1 MDYMQKVQKWKNF
14 TGLDPVLREELN
26 NMTEQELK
34 EAFTHDLTFGT
45 GGLRGTLG
53 AGTAHMNYYVVR
65 KATYGF
71 GKYLETFENAH
82 RRGVVIAH
90 DNRAYS
96 KEFALDTARV
106 FSTMGFRVYLF
117 EDLRPTPELSYAV
130 RYFSAVGGVM
140 ITASHNPKEYNGYKI
155 YDEYGCQLVPHL
167 ADLVID
173 EINKIEDYFAIDNTK
188 NHDLITYV
196 GKEVDESY
204 RQMVNTIR
212 INPELKGQFKVVYT
226 PLHGTGQVFAA
237 DVLRENGF
245 DCYPVMCQM
254 TNDPNFSGVKSS
266 NPECKEAFDEAIEYA
281 KEIGAKVVLATDPD
295 ADRLGM
301 GILHDGEFVLL
312 NGNQSATIM
321 VDYICSQLKAQ
332 GKLPSNGWIF
342 STNVSGSLPLKIA
355 EGYGLSTYTSLT
367 GFKFIGEQAHK
378 VKANGGVY
386 VYGFEESYGCL
397 IKDFVR
403 DKDAIQAILMICE
416 IEAWCETQG
425 MDLIDYLNKIYDR
438 EGYFYESQE
447 NIYLKGLEGKAKI
460 AKIMDT
466 FRHEEVN
473 LEFGEIVKKEDNL
486 SRVAYS
492 YLEDKV
498 LTSTIDLPK
507 SNVLKYFINEGS
519 WFVLRPSGTEPKLKV
534 YFSTVG
540 DSNEHA
546 INKNNKLRAE
556 VMKLIEKIQ

>member
-14 TGLDPVLREELN
+14 TGLDPVLREQLN

-82 RRGVVIAH
+82 NRGVVIAH

-106 FSTMGFRVYLF
+106 FSSMGFKVYLF

-188 NHDLITYV
+188 NHHLITYV

-237 DVLRENGF
+237 DVLKENGF

-301 GILHDGEFVLL
+301 GILHNGEFVLL

-332 GKLPSNGWIF
+332 GKLPANGWIF

-466 FRHEEVN
+466 FRHEEIN
-473 LEFGEIVKKEDNL
+473 LDFGEIVKKEDNL
-486 SRVAYS
+486 SRIAYS
-492 YLEDKV
+492 YLEGKI
-498 LTSTIDLPK
+498 LTSSIDLPE
-507 SNVLKYFINEGS
+507 SNVLKYFINDGS

-540 DSNEHA
+540 DRNEQA
-546 INKNNKLRAE
+546 ISKNTKLRAE
-556 VMKLIEKIQ
+556 VMKLIKKIQ

>member
-14 TGLDPVLREELN
+14 SNLDPVLREELN
-26 NMTEQELK
+26 NMTEHELK

-71 GKYLETFENAH
+71 GKYLGKLENAYN
-82 RRGVVIAH
+82 RGVVIAH

-96 KEFALDTARV
+96 KEFALDTAKV
-106 FSTMGFRVYLF
+106 FATMGFKVYLF

-130 RYFSAVGGVM
+130 RYFSAIGGVM

-167 ADLVID
+167 ADQVIE
-173 EINKIEDYFAIDNTK
+173 EINKIEDYFSIDNTK
-188 NHDLITYV
+188 NHNLITYI

-204 RQMVNTIR
+204 REMVNTIR
-212 INPELKGQFKVVYT
+212 INPELKGEFKVVYT

-245 DCYPVMCQM
+245 DCYPVMSQM

-266 NPECKEAFDEAIEYA
+266 NPECREAFDEAIEYA

-301 GILHDGEFVLL
+301 GILHNGEFVLL

-332 GKLPSNGWIF
+332 GKLPSNGWVF

-386 VYGFEESYGCL
+386 LYGFEESYGCL

-425 MDLIDYLNKIYDR
+425 MDLIDYLNKISDR

-447 NIYLKGLEGKAKI
+447 NVYLKGLEGKAKI
-460 AKIMDT
+460 TKIMDT

-473 LEFGEIVKKEDNL
+473 LEFGEIFKKEDNL
-486 SRVAYS
+486 TKIRYE
-492 YLEDKV
+492 YLEDKILIHLIQV
-498 LTSTIDLPK
+498 NQLL
-507 SNVLKYFINEGS
+507 
-519 WFVLRPSGTEPKLKV
+519 KLKS
-534 YFSTVG
+534 YLLSTH
-540 DSNEHA
+540 SEF
-546 INKNNKLRAE
+546 
-556 VMKLIEKIQ
+556 

>member
-1 MDYMQKVQKWKNF
+1 MNYLEKALKWKNF
-14 TGLDPVLREELN
+14 KDLDPFLR
-26 NMTEQELK
+26 QELESMDDK
-34 EAFTHDLTFGT
+34 ELQEAFTHDITFGT
-45 GGLRGTLG
+45 GGLRGILG
-53 AGTAHMNYYVVR
+53 AGTAYMNYYTVR

-71 GKYLETFENAH
+71 GKYLEKFNDAH
-82 RRGVVIAH
+82 SHGVVIAH
-90 DNRAYS
+90 DNRRYS
-96 KEFALDTARV
+96 KEFALDTAKV
-106 FSTMGFRVYLF
+106 FATMGFKVYLF
-117 EDLRPTPELSYAV
+117 ENLRPTPELSYAV
-130 RYFSAVGGVM
+130 RYLDAIGGVM

-167 ADLVID
+167 VEQVIE
-173 EINKIEDYFAIDNTK
+173 EINKVEDYFSIDNSK
-188 NHDLITYV
+188 NHDLIQIV
-196 GKEVDESY
+196 GKEIDASY
-204 RQMVNTIR
+204 RDAVNTIR
-212 INPELKGQFKVVYT
+212 INCDLKGDFKVVYT

-237 DVLRENGF
+237 DVLKENGF
-245 DCYPVMCQM
+245 DCYPVALQM

-266 NPECKEAFDEAIEYA
+266 NPESPEAFDEAIEYA
-281 KEIGAKVVLATDPD
+281 TQIGAKLVLATDPD

-301 GILHDGEFVLL
+301 GVLHNGKYVLL

-321 VDYICSQLKAQ
+321 VDYICSQLKEK
-332 GKLPSNGWIF
+332 GLLPENGWIY

-355 EGYGLSTYTSLT
+355 EKYGLKTYVSLT

-416 IEAWCETQG
+416 IEAWCETRG
-425 MDLIDYLNKIYDR
+425 MDLIDYLDSIYER

-447 NIYLKGLEGKAKI
+447 NIYLRGLEGKDKI
-460 AKIMDT
+460 AKIMET
-466 FRHEEVN
+466 FRNGEIN
-473 LEFGEIVKKEDNL
+473 LKFGEIVRKEDNL
-486 SRVAYS
+486 LQIAYS
-492 YLEDKV
+492 YEENRV
-498 LTSTIDLPK
+498 LTNTIELPK
-507 SNVLKYFINEGS
+507 SNVLKYILDNEA

-540 DSNEHA
+540 NSQEDA

-556 VMKLIEKIQ
+556 VMKLIEKI

>member
-1 MDYMQKVQKWKNF
+1 MDYLQKVQKWKNF
-14 TGLDPVLREELN
+14 AGLDPILREQLEKMN
-26 NMTEQELK
+26 EKELK

-53 AGTAHMNYYVVR
+53 AGTAHINYYVVR

-71 GKYLETFENAH
+71 GKYLERFENAH
-82 RRGVVIAH
+82 SRGVVIAH

-96 KEFALDTARV
+96 KEFALDTAKV
-106 FSTMGFRVYLF
+106 FATMGFKVYLF

-130 RYFSAVGGVM
+130 RFFSAVGGVM

-167 ADLVID
+167 ADLVIE
-173 EINKIEDYFAIDNTK
+173 EINKVEDYFSIDNTK

-196 GKEVDESY
+196 GKEVDDSY
-204 RQMVNTIR
+204 RAMVNTIR
-212 INPELKGQFKVVYT
+212 INPELKGNFKVVYT

-237 DVLRENGF
+237 DVLRSNGF
-245 DCYPVMCQM
+245 DCYPVMSQM

-266 NPECKEAFDEAIEYA
+266 NPECPEAFDEAIEYA
-281 KEIGAKVVLATDPD
+281 KEIGAKLVLATDPD

-301 GILHDGEFVLL
+301 GVLHGDKFILL

-321 VDYICSQLKAQ
+321 VDYICSQLKAR
-332 GKLPSNGWIF
+332 GELPENGWVY

-355 EGYGLSTYTSLT
+355 EGYGLHTYTSLT

-386 VYGFEESYGCL
+386 IYGYEESYGCL

-425 MDLIDYLNKIYDR
+425 MDLIDYLNKISDR

-447 NIYLKGLEGKAKI
+447 NIYLRGLEGKAMI
-460 AKIMDT
+460 TKIMDT

-473 LEFGEIVKKEDNL
+473 LKFGEIIKKEDNL
-486 SRVAYS
+486 LKIS
-492 YLEDKV
+492 YEFEKDKV

-507 SNVLKYFINEGS
+507 SNVLKYFLNDES

-540 DSNEHA
+540 DSHEHA
-546 INKNNKLRAE
+546 IAKNNKLKAE

>member
-1 MDYMQKVQKWKNF
+1 MDYLTKAQKWKDF
-14 TGLDPVLREELN
+14 EGLDPILRQQLES
-26 NMTEQELK
+26 MTDKELK

-53 AGTAHMNYYVVR
+53 AGTAHINYYVVR

-71 GKYLETFENAH
+71 GKYLERFENAH
-82 RRGVVIAH
+82 ERGVVIAH

-96 KEFALDTARV
+96 TEFALDTAKV
-106 FSTMGFRVYLF
+106 FATMGFKVYLF

-130 RYFSAVGGVM
+130 RYLSAVGGVM

-167 ADLVID
+167 ADMVIE
-173 EINKIEDYFAIDNTK
+173 EINKVEDYFTIDNTK
-188 NHDLITYV
+188 NHELITYI
-196 GKEVDESY
+196 GKEIDEHY
-204 RQMVNTIR
+204 RAEVNTIR
-212 INPELKGQFKVVYT
+212 INPQLKGNFKVVYT
-226 PLHGTGQVFAA
+226 PLHGTGQVFATE
-237 DVLRENGF
+237 VLRSNGF
-245 DCYPVMCQM
+245 DCYPVMSQM
-254 TNDPNFSGVKSS
+254 TNDPNFSGVKTS
-266 NPECKEAFDEAIEYA
+266 NPENPQAFDEAIAYA
-281 KEIGAKVVLATDPD
+281 KEIGAKMVLATDPD

-301 GILHDGEFVLL
+301 GVLHNGEFVLL

-332 GKLPSNGWIF
+332 GRLPENGWVY

-355 EGYGLSTYTSLT
+355 EGYGLNTYTSLT

-378 VKANGGVY
+378 VKTLGGVY
-386 VYGFEESYGCL
+386 VYGYEESYGCL

-416 IEAWCETQG
+416 IEAWCETLG
-425 MDLIDYLNKIYDR
+425 MDLIDYLNKISDR

-447 NIYLKGLEGKAKI
+447 NIYLRGLEGKAKI
-460 AKIMDT
+460 NEIMET
-466 FRHEEVN
+466 FRNTEFN
-473 LEFGEIVKKEDNL
+473 LSFGEIIKKEDNQL
-486 SRVAYS
+486 RIAYT
-492 YLEDKV
+492 YEKDRV

-507 SNVLKYFINEGS
+507 SNVLKYFLDDES

-540 DSNEHA
+540 NSNENA
-546 INKNNKLRAE
+546 IARNNKLRAE
-556 VMKLIEKIQ
+556 VMKLIEKI

>member
-14 TGLDPVLREELN
+14 TGLDPVLREQLN
-26 NMTEQELK
+26 NMTEHELK

-53 AGTAHMNYYVVR
+53 AGTAHMNFYVVR

-71 GKYLETFENAH
+71 GKYLAKLENAYN
-82 RRGVVIAH
+82 RGVVIAH

-96 KEFALDTARV
+96 KEFALDTAKV
-106 FSTMGFRVYLF
+106 FATMGFKVYLF

-130 RYFSAVGGVM
+130 RYFSAIGGVM

-155 YDEYGCQLVPHL
+155 YDEFGCQLVPHL
-167 ADLVID
+167 ADQVIE
-173 EINKIEDYFAIDNTK
+173 EINKIDDYFAIDNTK
-188 NHDLITYV
+188 NHDLITYI

-212 INPELKGQFKVVYT
+212 INPELKGEFKVVYT

-245 DCYPVMCQM
+245 DCYPVMSQM

-266 NPECKEAFDEAIEYA
+266 NPECREAFDEAIEYA

-301 GILHDGEFVLL
+301 GILHNGEFVLL

-332 GKLPSNGWIF
+332 GKLPANGWVF

-466 FRHEEVN
+466 FRHEEII

-486 SRVAYS
+486 SRIAYS
-492 YLEDKV
+492 YLDDKV
-498 LTSTIDLPK
+498 LTSSIDLPK

>member
-14 TGLDPVLREELN
+14 AGLDPILREQLN
-26 NMTEQELK
+26 NMDEKELR

-71 GKYLETFENAH
+71 GKFLETYENAH
-82 RRGVVIAH
+82 SRGVVIAH

-96 KEFALDTARV
+96 TEFALDTAKV
-106 FSTMGFRVYLF
+106 FATMGFKVYLF

-130 RYFSAVGGVM
+130 RYLKAIGGVM

-167 ADLVID
+167 ADKVIE
-173 EINKIEDYFAIDNTK
+173 EINQIEDYFSIDNTQ
-188 NHDLITYV
+188 NHELITYI
-196 GKEVDESY
+196 GKEIDDSY

-212 INPELKGQFKVVYT
+212 INPELKGEFKVVYT

-237 DVLRENGF
+237 EVLNENGF
-245 DCYPVMCQM
+245 ECYPVMSQM

-281 KEIGAKVVLATDPD
+281 KEIGAKMVLATDPD

-301 GILHDGEFVLL
+301 GILHNGEFILL
-312 NGNQSATIM
+312 NGNQSATVM
-321 VDYICSQLKAQ
+321 VDYICSQLKAKGQ
-332 GKLPSNGWIF
+332 LPENGWVF

-425 MDLIDYLNKIYDR
+425 MDVIDYLNQISDR
-438 EGYFYESQE
+438 EGYYYESQE
-447 NIYLKGLEGKAKI
+447 NIYLRGLEGKAQI

-466 FRHEEVN
+466 FRHEEVVLN
-473 LEFGEIVKKEDNL
+473 FGEIIKKEDNL
-486 SRVAYS
+486 SKICYKF
-492 YLEDKV
+492 ENDKV

-507 SNVLKYFINEGS
+507 SNVLKYYINDES

-540 DSNEHA
+540 DSHEHA

-556 VMKLIEKIQ
+556 VMKLIEKI

>member
-71 GKYLETFENAH
+71 GKYLEAFENAH
-82 RRGVVIAH
+82 NRGVVIAH

-106 FSTMGFRVYLF
+106 FSTMGFKVYLF

-167 ADLVID
+167 ADQVID

-188 NHDLITYV
+188 NHHLITYV
-196 GKEVDESY
+196 GKEVDGSY
-204 RQMVNTIR
+204 REMVNTIR
-212 INPELKGQFKVVYT
+212 INSELKGQFKVVYT

-245 DCYPVMCQM
+245 ECYPVMSQM

-301 GILHDGEFVLL
+301 GILHNGEFILL

-332 GKLPSNGWIF
+332 GKLPANGWVF

-466 FRHEEVN
+466 FRHEEII

-486 SRVAYS
+486 SRIAYS
-492 YLEDKV
+492 YLDDKV
-498 LTSTIDLPK
+498 LTSSIDLPK

>member
-1 MDYMQKVQKWKNF
+1 MNYLQKAQMWKEF
-14 TGLDPVLREELN
+14 EGLDPIYREQLE
-26 NMTEQELK
+26 NMTEKELK

-53 AGTAHMNYYVVR
+53 AGTAHINYYVVR

-71 GKYLETFENAH
+71 GKYLETLENAH
-82 RRGVVIAH
+82 SRGVVIAH

-96 KEFALDTARV
+96 KEFALDTAKV
-106 FSTMGFRVYLF
+106 FATMGFKVYLF

-130 RYFSAVGGVM
+130 RHFSAIGGVM

-155 YDEYGCQLVPHL
+155 YDEFGCQLVPHL
-167 ADLVID
+167 ADKVIA

-188 NHDLITYV
+188 NHELITYI
-196 GKEVDESY
+196 GAEVDAVY
-204 RQMVNTIR
+204 RQAVNTIR
-212 INPELKGQFKVVYT
+212 INPELKGNFKVVYT
-226 PLHGTGQVFAA
+226 PLHGTGQVFAV

-245 DCYPVMCQM
+245 DCYPVVSQM
-254 TNDPNFSGVKSS
+254 TNDPNFSGVRSS
-266 NPECKEAFDEAIEYA
+266 NPENPEAFIEAIEYA
-281 KEIGAKVVLATDPD
+281 KEIGASIVLATDPD

-301 GILHDGEFVLL
+301 GILHNGEFVLL
-312 NGNQSATIM
+312 NGNESATLM
-321 VDYICSQLKAQ
+321 VDYICSQLKSR
-332 GKLPSNGWIF
+332 GELPENGWVF

-355 EGYGLSTYTSLT
+355 ERYGLHTYTSLT

-386 VYGFEESYGCL
+386 LYGYEESYGCL

-416 IEAWCETQG
+416 IAAWCETQG
-425 MDLIDYLNKIYDR
+425 MDIVDYLDKISDR
-438 EGYFYESQE
+438 EGYFNESQE
-447 NIYLKGLEGKAKI
+447 NIYLRGLEGKEKI
-460 AKIMDT
+460 NKIMET
-466 FRHEEVN
+466 FRHGEVN
-473 LEFGEIVKKEDNL
+473 LKFGEIIKKEDNL
-486 SRVAYS
+486 LQIAYE
-492 YLEDKV
+492 YEDNKI

-507 SNVLKYFINEGS
+507 SDVLKYFLDDES

-540 DSNEHA
+540 DSKEHA
-546 INKNNKLRAE
+546 IHKNNKLRAE
-556 VMKLIEKIQ
+556 VMKLIEKI

>member
-1 MDYMQKVQKWKNF
+1 MKYLQKIQKWKEF
-14 TGLDPVLREELN
+14 EGLDPVLREQLE
-26 NMTEQELK
+26 NMTEKELK

-71 GKYLETFENAH
+71 GKYLESFENAH
-82 RRGVVIAH
+82 SSGVVISH

-96 KEFALDTARV
+96 KEFALDAARV
-106 FSTMGFRVYLF
+106 FATMGFKVYLF
-117 EDLRPTPELSYAV
+117 ESLRPTPELSFAV
-130 RYFSAVGGVM
+130 RHFSAIGGVM

-167 ADLVID
+167 ADKVIE

-188 NHDLITYV
+188 NHELITYI
-196 GKEVDESY
+196 GQEVDELY
-204 RQMVNTIR
+204 RKAVNTIR
-212 INPELKGQFKVVYT
+212 INPQLKGNFKVVYT

-245 DCYPVMCQM
+245 DCYPVMSQM
-254 TNDPNFSGVKSS
+254 TDDPNFSGVRSS
-266 NPECKEAFDEAIEYA
+266 NPESPEAFIEAIQYA
-281 KEIGAKVVLATDPD
+281 KEIGAKLVLATDPD

-301 GILHDGEFVLL
+301 GILHNGEFVLL
-312 NGNQSATIM
+312 NGNESATVM
-321 VDYICSQLKAQ
+321 VDYICSQLKAR
-332 GKLPSNGWIF
+332 GELPENGWVF

-355 EGYGLSTYTSLT
+355 ESYGLKTYTSLT

-386 VYGFEESYGCL
+386 LYGYEESYGCL

-416 IEAWCETQG
+416 IAAWCETQG
-425 MDLIDYLNKIYDR
+425 MDIIDYLDKISHR
-438 EGYFYESQE
+438 EGYFSESQE
-447 NIYLKGLEGKAKI
+447 NVYLRGLEGKEKI
-460 AKIMDT
+460 NKIMET
-466 FRHEEVN
+466 FRHGEVN
-473 LEFGEIVKKEDNL
+473 LNFGEIIKKEDNL
-486 SRVAYS
+486 LQIAYE
-492 YLEDKV
+492 YEENKV

-507 SNVLKYFINEGS
+507 SNVLKYFLDDES

-540 DSNEHA
+540 DSKEHA
-546 INKNNKLRAE
+546 ISKNNKLKAE
-556 VMKLIEKIQ
+556 VMKLIEKI